1 MNRIDVRRVK
11 ELNNF
16 KYNKGSVLYW
26 MQRDKRV
33 SDNWALLY
41 AQQLAIEKKHH
52 FACLLFFKWKFP
64 QSQRSSIFVYG
75 SRFNRD
81 CAKVRRLEY

>member
-41 AQQLAIEKKHH
+41 AQQLAIEKNTT
-52 FACLLFFKWKFP
+52 FL
-64 QSQRSSIFVYG
+64 I
-75 SRFNRD
+75 
-81 CAKVRRLEY
+81 

>member
-41 AQQLAIEKKHH
+41 AQQLAIEKTPLCM
-52 FACLLFFKWKFP
+52 FAFL
-64 QSQRSSIFVYG
+64 
-75 SRFNRD
+75 
-81 CAKVRRLEY
+81 